1 VAKFDADIGAFSR
14 RDVLKVRR
22 RVLLTSW
29 KGRPLIRKWPK
40 QRGPVRSPLQKLWT
54 DRFAL
59 LARELKSVDPI
70 TLSVAQ
76 NMSLGTGWYYRDVLE
91 TAAYGKLIRYQDE
104 PRVTTPTVH
113 VSRSTAESMVAN
125 IAKRLTPNQFTWD
138 NNVFWSSTVQ
148 PARLTVK
155 APGLYL
161 CGANVFGEVSANVRR
176 GIWMTVNDSI
186 EIANSQFSGG
196 VADIW
201 RQSVTG
207 IYYFH
212 ANDFLTLWAATSSS
226 AQTARLHDFW
236 MVAITPEGLIP

>member
-54 DRFAL
+54 DRFAH

-104 PRVTTPTVH
+104 PRVTTPT
-113 VSRSTAESMVAN
+113 
-125 IAKRLTPNQFTWD
+125 AKLTRLTNQQLTGGQFLFIPMTAALWD
-138 NNVFWSSTVQ
+138 NNVFWSATLNPS
-148 PARLTVK
+148 RLTFK

-161 CGANVFGEVSANVRR
+161 VGATIVLNTANAGTMAAELWHQGATVIGATRIPKNGLSTYLSVMGIVYVHANEYVELGIFNSANTTQYQVP
-176 GIWMTVNDSI
+176 N
-186 EIANSQFSGG
+186 F
-196 VADIW
+196 
-201 RQSVTG
+201 
-207 IYYFH
+207 
-212 ANDFLTLWAATSSS
+212 WA
-226 AQTARLHDFW
+226 
-236 MVAITPEGLIP
+236 VAITPEALIP